1 MEQVMKQI
9 IIGLALT
16 ALAIGSV
23 KAESADAIF
32 RRLDLERALRHI
44 QEAVE
49 QEDSDAQWA
58 AFQAEQAA
66 QEQQDTLD
74 EIKAK
79 LDEQS
84 E

>member
-1 MEQVMKQI
+1 MKQI